1 MKIALT
7 GANGFVGNKLKN
19 AFNDYIV
26 IDRDDTVDQII
37 NKLINVDVVINLAG
51 APILK
56 KWTTKYKKVLF
67 NSRIETT
74 KKLVKAINKSK
85 VKHFISTSA
94 IGIYPNNVVC
104 DEYTLNYENDF
115 LSNLVENWEKEAKKA
130 NVLTTILRFGIV
142 LGADGGALK
151 QMLLPFKLGLGGII
165 LNGQMKMSF
174 IDIDDLINLYHF
186 VIKNHKDGV
195 YNACSPHPITNYE
208 FTKTLGKV
216 LNRPTIFPLPKFI
229 LELVYAEASTVLIDS
244 KEVYPK
250 RLENSGFTFKYPK
263 IKNSLIHLLK

>member
-130 NVLTTILRFGIV
+130 NVITI
-142 LGADGGALK
+142 
-151 QMLLPFKLGLGGII
+151 
-165 LNGQMKMSF
+165 
-174 IDIDDLINLYHF
+174 
-186 VIKNHKDGV
+186 
-195 YNACSPHPITNYE
+195 
-208 FTKTLGKV
+208 
-216 LNRPTIFPLPKFI
+216 
-229 LELVYAEASTVLIDS
+229 
-244 KEVYPK
+244 
-250 RLENSGFTFKYPK
+250 
-263 IKNSLIHLLK
+263 